1 MTKYEMIN
9 QKIRRNNG
17 GDDDSWW
24 TDSTVLTK

>member
-9 QKIRRNNG
+9 QKIRRNDG